1 MAGIGD
7 GKKAYKKAPKKETRE
22 LDEDDL
28 AFKKKQA
35 EDAKKM
41 KEMAERAKSGGPLG
55 GGGIKKSK

>member
-7 GKKAYKKAPKKETRE
+7 GKKAYKKAPKKEVRE

-35 EDAKKM
+35 EEAKKL
-41 KEMAERAKSGGPLG
+41 KEMTDRAKAGGPLV